1 MCGVAAQ
8 NDRGPALFVSAL
20 LLAVA
25 AMPQIV
31 STQPAASLGDP
42 PSITAGA
49 EDIFTKYRLPP
60 LKDHGTD
67 PLWIASRNLQVL
79 RRAHRLGLHAKSAT
93 QAWRAADVLLSDAL
107 IAEKVAAPAADVVF
121 AGTRASELNDLLAR
135 TSGSVRVSS
144 PELLVDVPILLSGK
158 GTSLDLG
165 HAVLSMPQGGPYM
178 IRVENSADVR
188 LCGGV
193 LVAGEWGVL
202 ISNSR
207 DVTVSGIEIGG
218 LSGGG
223 ILVTGSD
230 HVVIS
235 HNKLHALAAAPVLL
249 HGATQHT
256 VVMYNEITNN
266 HGASNWHAG
275 IVLTDRNAD
284 LSASP
289 ANLFGGNDFWAV
301 TQSII
306 QHHVFPHDNVIAFN
320 HIAENHSSGI
330 YLDGSIRNVVVSND
344 IERNSKE
351 GLCLDYGATA
361 NVVAWN
367 VVRANGKRW
376 GKSDLDLKQDF
387 VLQLGRLP
395 DGSSRAKVPGISLDN
410 AAYNQIVLNE
420 ISMNYGGGIKIVRT
434 GLYNLI
440 GLNTLLDDNE
450 GRSSKF
456 HFFGIELGS
465 ARADVP
471 AKDLDF
477 APSRGNEVFGNMI
490 RGSHYAGIFFAEGS
504 DTNDIFDNSIFG
516 ATAWAMESVRR
527 QPNSTLNN
535 LTNEKL
541 RNIGSGL
548 SPELISLGAG
558 QFDQ

>member
-367 VVRANGKRW
+367 VVRA
-376 GKSDLDLKQDF
+376 
-387 VLQLGRLP
+387 
-395 DGSSRAKVPGISLDN
+395 ISLDN